1 MEMMAAEGSSEEWV
15 QTEIAQQ
22 LEQLS
27 LEDLEEEETA
37 TENGAHS
44 PPSSQVPHRLG
55 AINLYA
61 NPQKCSASSSPRAR
75 SFFVSS
81 VGVVSLALLHSRG
94 KDELVT

>member
-15 QTEIAQQ
+15 QTEIARQ

-61 NPQKCSASSSPRAR
+61 NPVKCSAASSLRAPP
-75 SFFVSS
+75 
-81 VGVVSLALLHSRG
+81 SLSHLWAWFPSLFSIPEG
-94 KDELVT
+94 KIV